1 MAAVGQSS
9 DVISGAL
16 CRLFHQFR
24 RADCQLQCRH
34 SFEMTGQGRSL
45 DWRLLRTLDT
55 KDPFVVPDH
64 IESHLPGR

>member
-1 MAAVGQSS
+1 
-9 DVISGAL
+9 
-16 CRLFHQFR
+16 
-24 RADCQLQCRH
+24 
-34 SFEMTGQGRSL
+34 MTGQGRSL